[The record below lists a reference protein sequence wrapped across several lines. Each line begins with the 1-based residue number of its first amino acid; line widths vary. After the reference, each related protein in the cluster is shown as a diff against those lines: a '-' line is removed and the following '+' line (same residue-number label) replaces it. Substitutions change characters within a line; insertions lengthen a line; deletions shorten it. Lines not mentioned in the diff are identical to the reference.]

1 MHFEELLP
9 CKIVQKKLAPS
20 GIRSL
25 FLWSHAIVMMTSY
38 CSRPNLTRIF
48 SQSLLIGTLTTISL
62 LAGLTPG
69 LSKNFHTLVFSSSAY
84 AQQDVN
90 DGEVTKYVRASIKIE
105 ALRLATY
112 DEIKRANNGTV
123 PEIRSCSLQGLSSN
137 VASIWKRFCS
147 QAEDLIEKE
156 GLSNGRYNLI
166 TKMRQ
171 EDPTLERRVLK
182 ERDRQLQRS

>member
-1 MHFEELLP
+1 MHSEELLLH
-9 CKIVQKKLAPS
+9 KTVQKQLAPS

-38 CSRPNLTRIF
+38 SSRPSLTRIL

-62 LAGLTPG
+62 LSGLTPG
-69 LSKNFHTLVFSSSAY
+69 LSRDFHTVVFSSSAH
-84 AQQDVN
+84 AQAVN
-90 DGEVTKYVRASIKIE
+90 DDELTRYVRASLKIE

-137 VASIWKRFCS
+137 VASIWKRFCT
-147 QAEDLIEKE
+147 QAEDLIEKQ
-156 GLSNGRYNLI
+156 GISNGRYNAI

-171 EDPTLERRVLK
+171 EDPALERRVLMH
-182 ERDRQLQRS
+182 RDQQLKRS

>member
-1 MHFEELLP
+1 MHSEELLLR
-9 CKIVQKKLAPS
+9 KTVQKQLAPS

-25 FLWSHAIVMMTSY
+25 YLWPHAIVMMTSY
-38 CSRPNLTRIF
+38 SSQASLTRIF

-62 LAGLTPG
+62 LSGLTPG
-69 LSKNFHTLVFSSSAY
+69 LSRDFHAVVFSSSAH
-84 AQQDVN
+84 AQAVN
-90 DGEVTKYVRASIKIE
+90 DDELTRYVRASLKIE

-137 VASIWKRFCS
+137 VASIWKRFCT
-147 QAEDLIEKE
+147 QAENLIEEE
-156 GLSNGRYNLI
+156 GIPNSRYNAI

-171 EDPTLERRVLK
+171 EDPALERRVLMH
-182 ERDRQLQRS
+182 RDQQLKRS

>member
-1 MHFEELLP
+1 MHSEELLP
-9 CKIVQKKLAPS
+9 CKIVQKKLASS
-20 GIRSL
+20 GISSL

-38 CSRPNLTRIF
+38 CSRPYLTRIF

-62 LAGLTPG
+62 LSGLTPG
-69 LSKNFHTLVFSSSAY
+69 LSRDFHSVVFSSSAH
-84 AQQDVN
+84 AQAVN
-90 DGEVTKYVRASIKIE
+90 DDELTRYVRASIRIE

-123 PEIRSCSLQGLSSN
+123 PEIRSCSLDGLSTN

-147 QAEDLIEKE
+147 QAENLIEKQ
-156 GLSNGRYNLI
+156 GLSNGRYNAI

-171 EDPTLERRVLK
+171 EDPTLERRVLML
-182 ERDRQLQRS
+182 RDQQLKRS

>member
-1 MHFEELLP
+1 MHSEELLLH
-9 CKIVQKKLAPS
+9 KTVQKQLAPS

-38 CSRPNLTRIF
+38 CSRPSLTRIF

-62 LAGLTPG
+62 FSGLTPG
-69 LSKNFHTLVFSSSAY
+69 LSRDFQSVVFSSSAQ
-84 AQQDVN
+84 AQAVN
-90 DGEVTKYVRASIKIE
+90 DDELTRYVRASIRIE

-112 DEIKRANNGTV
+112 EEIKRANNGTV

-156 GLSNGRYNLI
+156 GISNGRYNVI

-171 EDPTLERRVLK
+171 EDPALERRVLMQ
-182 ERDRQLQRS
+182 RDQQLKRS